1 MYQGKGE
8 KRARVSEVAEEK
20 LEEVEY
26 DGAEPAGVT
35 AVEGAHSF
43 LHGREMPPRKKS
55 IPKKP
60 TPKPYHLDLEVARHF
75 GLYDEVAA
83 MVTLTVWRYLLMEF
97 EEDTYVDLLLEFSA
111 DELSDLMGFKDV
123 QQIHE
128 EELGN
133 RCAQVANAQALWEE
147 LTRSKTL
154 FKSSKVKSTL
164 FIKKEHKFMHYVLSH
179 SICGRYDSTSSVSPA
194 DLLCLYGM
202 ITIRRPKVTSIQP
215 LIVEDVQRMYQG
227 KGEKRARVSEVAEE
241 KLEEVE
247 YDGAEPAGVT
257 AVEGSS
263 RGTFQ

>member
-1 MYQGKGE
+1 
-8 KRARVSEVAEEK
+8 
-20 LEEVEY
+20 
-26 DGAEPAGVT
+26 
-35 AVEGAHSF
+35 
-43 LHGREMPPRKKS
+43 MPPRKKS

-202 ITIRRPKVTSIQP
+202 ITIRRVHMGVVVGNLFINQQPPKGLGLYLGPYLTRIIKQS
-215 LIVEDVQRMYQG
+215 QRV
-227 KGEKRARVSEVAEE
+227 R
-241 KLEEVE
+241 L
-247 YDGAEPAGVT
+247 T
-257 AVEGSS
+257 
-263 RGTFQ
+263 